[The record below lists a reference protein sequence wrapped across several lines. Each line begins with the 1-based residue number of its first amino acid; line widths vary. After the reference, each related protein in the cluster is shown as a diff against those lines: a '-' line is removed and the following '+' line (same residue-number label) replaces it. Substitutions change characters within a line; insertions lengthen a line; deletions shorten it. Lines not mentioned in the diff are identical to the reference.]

1 VYFSS
6 KYQELSA
13 QMETIEELQKKEIDF
28 LKEHIKCLE
37 TIIQSGKNNYD
48 AQQQMLDISIPYFLE
63 NIDISSE

>member
-1 VYFSS
+1 
-6 KYQELSA
+6 
-13 QMETIEELQKKEIDF
+13 METIEELQKKEIDF